1 MATENTHPSW
11 IHGILLRGIGGFY
24 TALTDNG
31 EEYTLRCRKKFR
43 RLGISPLT
51 GDEILFT
58 PGDGESNGWIEDI
71 LPRRSLCLRPPAA
84 NVTLLMIVAAP
95 EPLPD
100 LLLIDRLLSR
110 AFGQNIHAVLVLN
123 KADLISSCTETDTM
137 NPDPLPL
144 EKLLYQDYAPAGI
157 PVIPVSAASKSNLD
171 ALIGQMEG
179 EITCFAG
186 QSGVG
191 KSTLL
196 NALTGFQV
204 ATGDLSARIARG
216 KNTTRS
222 AELFVKDNLRIMDS
236 AGFSL
241 LETEKELPPD
251 QLKNRYPEFLSFEG
265 KCRFRGCLHD
275 REPGC
280 AVREAVQY
288 GLVSSGRFE
297 RYHILLRELIENWN
311 HRYD

>member
-1 MATENTHPSW
+1 
-11 IHGILLRGIGGFY
+11 
-24 TALTDNG
+24 
-31 EEYTLRCRKKFR
+31 
-43 RLGISPLT
+43 
-51 GDEILFT
+51 
-58 PGDGESNGWIEDI
+58 
-71 LPRRSLCLRPPAA
+71 
-84 NVTLLMIVAAP
+84 MIVAAP
-95 EPLPD
+95 EPVPD

-110 AFGQNIHAVLVLN
+110 AFGQNIHAVLVFN
-123 KADLISSCTETDTM
+123 KADLISSHPEADM
-137 NPDPLPL
+137 IHPDSPRPD
-144 EKLLYQDYAPAGI
+144 ELLLQDYTPAGI
-157 PVIPVSAASKSNLD
+157 PVIPVSASRKTNLE
-171 ALIGQMEG
+171 ALTARMEG

-196 NALTGFQV
+196 NALTGLQV
-204 ATGDLSARIARG
+204 ATGDLSVRIARG

-222 AELFVKDNLRIMDS
+222 AELFVKGRLRIMDS

-251 QLKNRYPEFLSFEG
+251 QLKNRYPEFVPLEG

-280 AVREAVQY
+280 AVREAVQN
-288 GLVSSGRFE
+288 GLISSGRFE
-297 RYHILLRELIENWN
+297 RYHVLLHELIENWN